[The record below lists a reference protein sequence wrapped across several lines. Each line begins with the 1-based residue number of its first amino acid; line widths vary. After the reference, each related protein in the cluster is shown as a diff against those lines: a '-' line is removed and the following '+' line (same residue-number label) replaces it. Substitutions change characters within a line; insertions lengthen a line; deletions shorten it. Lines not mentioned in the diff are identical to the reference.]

1 MEKCIF
7 IGYPEGY
14 KGWKFY
20 NPETKKVI
28 ILERA
33 DFDEQYT
40 YSGKELDGRDT
51 DHELWSLIPMS
62 EENTESP
69 PAKRNNREVE
79 EKEDDEKEK
88 GDEPVVEELQPQPV
102 PDQ

>member
-1 MEKCIF
+1 MAYVHIQRYKRSKLDSHMEKCIF

-40 YSGKELDGRDT
+40 YSGRLLESKDT
-51 DHELWSLIPMS
+51 DYEL
-62 EENTESP
+62 
-69 PAKRNNREVE
+69 
-79 EKEDDEKEK
+79 
-88 GDEPVVEELQPQPV
+88 
-102 PDQ
+102 